1 MGIFKWKILHLGRG
15 GIHSCFC
22 KAVAF
27 TVFGAVSVKL
37 QLGDAFEINKR
48 LKLSAFPVIAS
59 GLQPNKQIPPVVSEF
74 AIIVTISQCVSD
86 NIRFDSK
93 HCLQKCLKVQHVEQ
107 PFVIPTGARLLR
119 QAKSTI
125 GGSESFCSHQVQMR
139 ASKQLSDFSGVDQL
153 EANGHSTLAGHIGK
167 SSLVCSCKC
176 TCTLGFDRAG
186 DQLVFGV
193 RWTPLDF
200 VQQAVQVGH
209 PRNIFLESLTRCA
222 MQSLM

>member
-1 MGIFKWKILHLGRG
+1 M
-15 GIHSCFC
+15 
-22 KAVAF
+22 
-27 TVFGAVSVKL
+27 
-37 QLGDAFEINKR
+37 
-48 LKLSAFPVIAS
+48 
-59 GLQPNKQIPPVVSEF
+59 
-74 AIIVTISQCVSD
+74 SD

-93 HCLQKCLKVQHVEQ
+93 HCLQTCLKVQHAEQ

-125 GGSESFCSHQVQMR
+125 GGSESFCSHQVQMK

-176 TCTLGFDRAG
+176 NCTDTLGFDRAG

-193 RWTPLDF
+193 RWTALDF

-209 PRNIFLESLTRCA
+209 PMTIFPGISDEVRNAISDVSALHPAEIILRRKKWLHRRLGLA
-222 MQSLM
+222 KIWRLKIER